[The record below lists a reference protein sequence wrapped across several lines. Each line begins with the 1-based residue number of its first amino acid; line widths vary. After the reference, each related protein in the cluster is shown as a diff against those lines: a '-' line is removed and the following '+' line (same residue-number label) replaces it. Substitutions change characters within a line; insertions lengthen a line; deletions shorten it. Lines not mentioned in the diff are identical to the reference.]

1 MKTGAGT
8 VRATW
13 IAPSADVDPRA
24 VLGDGSTVANRAQV
38 REYARLGPDCAVG
51 YAAYLGPGVVLGR
64 QCTVQDFV
72 LLYEPTLLEDRVSV
86 GPGAVFTNDRFP
98 RAVTPAG
105 RLKSAAD
112 WVLVGVTVRTG
123 ASVGANVVCVAP
135 LTIGRWA
142 VVADGSVVT
151 TDVPEYALMDGIPAR
166 RVHWVGQS
174 GARLVQVGPGL
185 FRCPVSG
192 AHYSE
197 TDGGLHPLAF
207 PPR

>member
-1 MKTGAGT
+1 MTTDAGA

-13 IAPSADVDPRA
+13 IAPSADIDPRA
-24 VLGDGSTVANRAQV
+24 VLGAGSTVADRAQV
-38 REYARLGPDCAVG
+38 REFARVGPGCAVG
-51 YAAYLGPGVVLGR
+51 YAAYLGPGVILGR
-64 QCTVQDFV
+64 QCTVQDFA

-98 RAVTPAG
+98 RAVVPSG

-123 ASVGANVVCVAP
+123 ASVGANAVCVAP

-142 VVADGSVVT
+142 IVADGSVVT
-151 TDVPEYALMDGIPAR
+151 ADVPEYALMDGIPAR

-174 GARLVQVGPGL
+174 GARLNNVGPGL
-185 FRCPVSG
+185 FRCPVTG

-197 TDGGLHPLAF
+197 HDGTLRPLGIA
-207 PPR
+207 PR